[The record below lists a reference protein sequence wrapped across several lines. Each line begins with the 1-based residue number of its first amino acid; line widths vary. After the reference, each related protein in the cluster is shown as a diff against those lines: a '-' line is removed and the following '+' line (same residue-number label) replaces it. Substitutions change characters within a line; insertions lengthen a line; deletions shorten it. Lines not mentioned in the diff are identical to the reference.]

1 MAKIVFWVICTETI
15 LHTIFPVHF
24 ARMDINKPHAKSTAY
39 FEIKCIVTHDNPEE
53 KKGEKY
59 NKAHTNYCGFCVKDI
74 NMRNN
79 IFCSSELK
87 QRARRLYL

>member
-1 MAKIVFWVICTETI
+1 MAKIVFWVIYTETI

-53 KKGEKY
+53 KKGK
-59 NKAHTNYCGFCVKDI
+59 
-74 NMRNN
+74 N
-79 IFCSSELK
+79 IIKHVQIILVF
-87 QRARRLYL
+87 A